1 MNDIDATEAMT
12 AQLAALAAIE
22 SQAGG
27 NTVNLSELL
36 DGLPVLPAF
45 GLLVAVAAQQIA
57 QFDPEARAQYFARCR
72 DEILSG
78 ATTPEEYR

>member
-1 MNDIDATEAMT
+1 MTPEEIVT
-12 AQLAALAAIE
+12 AQLAALAAVE
-22 SQAGG
+22 SQASGT
-27 NTVNLSELL
+27 TVELGELL
-36 DGLPVLPAF
+36 DGLPVLPVF